1 MLPAGVLLPV
11 PSICHSGGMRTAAI
25 LALALALGLAAC
37 GGDESGSSAQ
47 TGSVAAESAVPET
60 TTDTAGATETEA
72 VAPEAPCDAEDFL
85 PVLGKAFDGQAP
97 KLRVVEARVERCRN
111 GYAQVFA
118 VPDRS
123 VCDPGVGFCYE
134 TEQVFLGWKGDHW
147 RILTSGT
154 GIACGEGIETDA
166 LVLRICRGLGYPD
179 LAGREFQMPSR
190 NIGCLFAAGVLR
202 CDILSG
208 LQPEPTTA
216 CEFDWVGVVLSK
228 ESAEPNCGSDTV
240 YAKEAPTLAY
250 GGTWQRAGFTCRSG
264 EDGLTCFSGTGHGF
278 KLARE
283 SWQAS

>member
-1 MLPAGVLLPV
+1 
-11 PSICHSGGMRTAAI
+11 MRTAAA
-25 LALALALGLAAC
+25 LLLALALGLVAC
-37 GGDESGSSAQ
+37 QGDDAGSPAETVSAQ
-47 TGSVAAESAVPET
+47 TTSTEAETETVATTATDEQT
-60 TTDTAGATETEA
+60 TT
-72 VAPEAPCDAEDFL
+72 APEPPCAPEEFL
-85 PVLGKAFDGQAP
+85 PILRKAFDGQAP
-97 KLRVVEARVERCRN
+97 KLRVVKARVERCRN

-179 LAGREFQMPSR
+179 LAARAFQMPSR

-202 CDILSG
+202 CDIPSG

-216 CEFDWVGVVLSK
+216 CDFDWVGVVLSK

-250 GGTWQRAGFTCRSG
+250 GGIWRRAGFTCRSS
-264 EDGLTCFSGTGHGF
+264 EAGLTCFSGTGHGF

-283 SWQAS
+283 NWTAS